1 MRENSIHLWPS
12 IKPDFIDLYFKMR
25 LPRVLARVI
34 AFREWEG
41 RRVGSE
47 GRRGGGAGEWGYC
60 MSGGTLE
67 ECWGWEEVIAGEQEG
82 GAVGHTRPQD
92 KVGK

>member
-47 GRRGGGAGEWGYC
+47 GRRGGGAGEVR
-60 MSGGTLE
+60 GTE
-67 ECWGWEEVIAGEQEG
+67 TADDEGPFDAHFPKAVIFG
-82 GAVGHTRPQD
+82 
-92 KVGK
+92 